1 MPVFMIH
8 ASGKEP
14 RKAQF
19 DLAEIQVGRS
29 PDAELVLPS
38 STVSRR
44 HAVFSQD
51 RNGKWTVRCVSGTN
65 PIVVDGKL
73 VREIAAIEDGSE
85 VLVGAEFLLVF
96 VRRDADAF
104 KHGGGRSVYAPTRCT
119 HCNWSGMLSAFRA
132 KPICPACG
140 SPDILREDEYDK
152 TQARKDAVT
161 GSTQNLD
168 AERVR
173 EQYRSLKTAQMSVLV
188 RLDDEGGRRRK
199 ELTENHTVHL
209 SKKDSA
215 DFKLFGMVV
224 GSGLNITWNGSRYE
238 VHASIEFPSMKVN
251 GKKTRKARLKP
262 GDMIEVGKNRFRYEV
277 E

>member
-8 ASGKEP
+8 ASGKDP
-14 RKAQF
+14 RKALF
-19 DLAEIQVGRS
+19 DLPEIQVGRS
-29 PDAELVLPS
+29 PDVELVLPS

-51 RNGKWTVRCVSGTN
+51 RDAKWTVRCVSGTN

-73 VREIAAIEDGSE
+73 VREFAAIEDGSE
-85 VLVGAEFLLVF
+85 ILIGAEFLLVF

-104 KHGGGRSVYAPTRCT
+104 KFGGGRSVYAPTRCT

-132 KPICPACG
+132 KPVCPACG
-140 SPDILREDEYDK
+140 SPDILREDQYDASA
-152 TQARKDAVT
+152 ARKDAVT
-161 GSTQNLD
+161 GSTKNLD
-168 AERVR
+168 ARAVR
-173 EQYRSLKTAQMSVLV
+173 EHFHSLKTAQMSVLV

-199 ELTENHTVHL
+199 ELSEEQPVRL
-209 SKKDSA
+209 SKKDGA
-215 DFKLFGMVV
+215 DFKLFGMVI
-224 GSGLNITWNGSRYE
+224 GSGLEVTWNGSRYE
-238 VHASIEFPSMKVN
+238 VHASLEFPSMKVN